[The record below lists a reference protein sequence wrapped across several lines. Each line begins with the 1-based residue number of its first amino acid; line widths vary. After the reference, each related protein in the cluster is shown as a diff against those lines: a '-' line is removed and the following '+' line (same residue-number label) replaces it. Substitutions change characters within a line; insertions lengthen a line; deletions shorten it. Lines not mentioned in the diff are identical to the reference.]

1 MYRNYALS
9 FLAFGLA
16 AAAASGALASPQ
28 SVREHERTL
37 ATMPPAAASSDK
49 YTLGS
54 YYTHSN
60 RRGEGRKQNG
70 DMLTLRLSERLDAGR
85 TQFITLTG
93 DDTGYS
99 NKAIKDES
107 DTLAASYGQ
116 IWGSREHPGLIYFAS
131 AFGSKGW
138 SDTSVGTTGLKDS
151 YGLGVIGGAMQ
162 VVPLSAADR
171 FFVGSSFTLSY
182 LQISG
187 TKDEE
192 QGMGL
197 MAAPTVQYN
206 RDLTK
211 NLSGYVQLGAI
222 FSTRDANL
230 TGGGA
235 LVMPSMGLDY
245 TLGQYKLG
253 AQYTYEYIDDHRG
266 SRVGFSVS
274 RSF

>member
-1 MYRNYALS
+1 MYRNRAISL
-9 FLAFGLA
+9 LAFNCAILSSA
-16 AAAASGALASPQ
+16 YAFASPQ

-37 ATMPPAAASSDK
+37 ATMPPAANSDK
-49 YTLGS
+49 YTLGT
-54 YYTHSN
+54 YYNHTD
-60 RRGEGRKQNG
+60 RKGEGRKQNG
-70 DMLTLRLSERLDAGR
+70 DSLTFRLSERLASGR
-85 TQFITLTG
+85 TQFVTLTG
-93 DDTGYS
+93 DDSDYYNNRT
-99 NKAIKDES
+99 KDSS

-116 IWGSREHPGLIYFAS
+116 IWASPTHPGLIYYAS

-138 SDTSVGTTGLKDS
+138 SDPDTGAHGLRDS

-162 VVPLSAADR
+162 VIPLSAADR
-171 FFVGSSFTLSY
+171 FFAGSSFSLSY
-182 LQISG
+182 LQVSG

-192 QGMGL
+192 QGTGL
-197 MAAPTVQYN
+197 MAAPSIQYN

-211 NLSGYVQLGAI
+211 ELAGYVQLGAI

-235 LVMPSMGLDY
+235 LVTPSLGLDY
-245 TLGQYKLG
+245 KLGQYTVG

-266 SRVGFSVS
+266 SRVGFSVA